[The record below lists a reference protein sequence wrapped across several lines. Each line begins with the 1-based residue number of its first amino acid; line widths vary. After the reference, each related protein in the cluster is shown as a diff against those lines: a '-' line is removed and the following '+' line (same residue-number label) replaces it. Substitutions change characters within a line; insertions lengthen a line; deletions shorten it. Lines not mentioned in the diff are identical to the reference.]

1 MERTVTVTVHYN
13 LDKPE
18 LKGCEI
24 TPKER
29 VRYMVSKDMI
39 KHFGWDEGFN
49 GVEVEVIDAP

>member
-1 MERTVTVTVHYN
+1 MERVVKVTVHYD

-24 TPKER
+24 AQKEK
-29 VRYMVSKDMI
+29 VRYMVNKDMI

-49 GVEVEVIDAP
+49 GVEVEVIDMP